1 METYA
6 KQPLALKF
14 LLEQRMSELRTQ
26 QLIIQNEQ
34 LLMALFIQ
42 LFMLQIFVA

>member
-6 KQPLALKF
+6 KQPLTLKF

-42 LFMLQIFVA
+42 LFILQISL

>member
-1 METYA
+1 METYT
-6 KQPLALKF
+6 KQPLTLKF